1 MSAIFTNMTILAAL
15 LVMGCA
21 AIEGELPAL
30 DTAATKAAQTG
41 GCVKLRCEYAPLR
54 CRPAVARCERGW

>member
-1 MSAIFTNMTILAAL
+1 MNALTILLAL
-15 LVMGCA
+15 LVVGCA
-21 AIEGELPAL
+21 AIQGELPAI

-41 GCVKLRCEYAPLR
+41 GCVKAVCSYPPVR

>member
-1 MSAIFTNMTILAAL
+1 MNALTLLLAL
-15 LVMGCA
+15 LVIGCA

-30 DTAATKAAQTG
+30 DNAATRAQQTG
-41 GCVKLRCEYAPLR
+41 GCLKLRCEYMPVR